1 MSLRIKTLSILTGC
15 LLPPLLHAQTTSP
28 NGSDQSDLSNKV
40 VDPTA
45 SLMTLGFKLNHT
57 AGFHG
62 NSDESANQ
70 LQIQPA
76 IPYQAFGVSNILRI
90 TATGTIDGPRG
101 SGFND
106 VAIFNLFVINE
117 TWGRWGFGPVVD
129 FIHDPLPGGDHF
141 TAGPA
146 IGAVL
151 SHEKWTYGI
160 FNQNFIGSNTEL
172 SSIQPVLAYQ
182 LGNGYSLSAGDA
194 QITYDWKS
202 SQWVNL
208 PVGVALNKVATIHG
222 QPLKLSIN
230 PEYNFSDVRGTPQF
244 TVRLGVAMI
253 F

>member
-1 MSLRIKTLSILTGC
+1 MKFRLTTISLLVGISLA
-15 LLPPLLHAQTTSP
+15 PLAHAQTPSAP
-28 NGSDQSDLSNKV
+28 GPDQSDLSSKV

-45 SLMTLGFKLNHT
+45 SLMTLGFKWNHVS
-57 AGFHG
+57 GFHG

-76 IPYQAFGVSNILRI
+76 IPYEAFGVSNILRI

-117 TWGRWGFGPVVD
+117 SWGRWGFGPVVD
-129 FIHDPLPGGDHF
+129 FIHNPLPGGDNF

-194 QITYDWKS
+194 QITYDWNS

-208 PVGVALNKVATIHG
+208 PVGVALNKVTTIHG

-230 PEYNFSDVRGTPQF
+230 PEYNFRDVPGTSQF
-244 TVRLGVAMI
+244 TLRFGVSLI